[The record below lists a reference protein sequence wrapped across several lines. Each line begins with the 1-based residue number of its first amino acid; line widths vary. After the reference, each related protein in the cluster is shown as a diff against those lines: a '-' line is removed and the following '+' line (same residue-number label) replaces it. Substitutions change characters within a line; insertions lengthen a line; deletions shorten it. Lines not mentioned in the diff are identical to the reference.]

1 MNLPPFS
8 QNSKSS
14 RIWLLIL
21 LILNTAVILISYFIL
36 VNMFQYAFLFYYGA
50 LAILALT
57 YVIYNRGFAADRVT
71 PEMFPP
77 DTSLVKIQEFFEKR
91 DRRKQASKWMLTL
104 IIPLVF
110 TFLIDVIILFFG
122 DAILSFWN
130 QLTGGGAS

>member
-1 MNLPPFS
+1 
-8 QNSKSS
+8 
-14 RIWLLIL
+14 
-21 LILNTAVILISYFIL
+21 
-36 VNMFQYAFLFYYGA
+36 
-50 LAILALT
+50 
-57 YVIYNRGFAADRVT
+57 
-71 PEMFPP
+71 MFPP